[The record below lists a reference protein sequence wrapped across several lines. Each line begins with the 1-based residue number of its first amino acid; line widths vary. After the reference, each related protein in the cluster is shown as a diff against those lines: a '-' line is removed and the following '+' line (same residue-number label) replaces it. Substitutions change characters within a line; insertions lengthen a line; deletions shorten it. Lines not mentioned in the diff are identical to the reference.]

1 MLYLQHTKK
10 RKFMK
15 QSLLSFLFAIVSI
28 LTFGTT
34 LNAAET
40 TVTFTPSDFKDGENQ
55 ELNLTKDGVTLAVS
69 LANIA
74 SNQIRVIKSQTL
86 TVSSSTTITKIE
98 FTCTANDA
106 AKYGPGCFT
115 LEESTGSYTYS
126 GKMGTWEGSLN
137 KVVFKAS
144 TYQVRATEI
153 VVTLNS
159 DAEASTLKAAGLSWS
174 KSSYNVEAGSEFTSP
189 TFTKETT
196 AAVTFTSDNKSVAT
210 VNADGVIS
218 LAGGVGTAT
227 ITASSEKNDT
237 YDAGTASVSITT
249 YAVETYSLA
258 SKVASGKKYI
268 LVANV
273 DGAYYY
279 AVTVAQG
286 SSYGY
291 LYKDEAT
298 VDGDDLKAITGNEI
312 TVTGE
317 DGAYTLTDALGR
329 KIWMDSSHNSFQLGG
344 TNSDGLGETWSI
356 AFAADGTV
364 TITNVDRQKYIQY
377 STKYSSY
384 GSYNTESGVLPYLY
398 EVKSETAIKDVKK
411 ADEATDGAKYN
422 ILGQKV
428 GENYNGL
435 VISNGKLQVVK

>member
-1 MLYLQHTKK
+1 MLCLQHTKK

-15 QSLLSFLFAIVSI
+15 QSLLSFLLAIVSI

-40 TVTFTPSDFKDGENQ
+40 TVTFTSSDFTAFSTAGKISVE
-55 ELNLTKDGVTLAVS
+55 KDGVSIVISRGAYNK
-69 LANIA
+69 AG
-74 SNQIRVIKSQTL
+74 QIRIYSGETL
-86 TVSSSTTITKIE
+86 TVSSETTITSIA
-98 FTCTANDA
+98 FTCTTDN
-106 AKYGPGCFT
+106 PSSIFT
-115 LEESTGSYTYS
+115 LKGTGTYNGS
-126 GKMGTWEGSLN
+126 EGKWTGAANTVTFEATG
-137 KVVFKAS
+137 K
-144 TYQVRATEI
+144 QVRATQI

-174 KSSYNVEAGSEFTSP
+174 KSSYSVEVGSEFTSP
-189 TFTKETT
+189 SFSKETT
-196 AAVTFTSDNKSVAT
+196 AAVTFSSDNKSVAT
-210 VNADGVIS
+210 VDANGVIS

-237 YDAGTASVSITT
+237 YDAGTASVKITT
-249 YAVETYSLA
+249 YSVETYSLA

-273 DGAYYY
+273 GDVYYY
-279 AVTVAQG
+279 AKTVAEG
-286 SSYGY
+286 SAYGY
-291 LYKDEAT
+291 LDVNKAT

-317 DGAYTLTDALGR
+317 EGAYTLTDALGR
-329 KIWMDSSHNSFQLGG
+329 KIWMDSSHASFQLGG

-377 STKYSSY
+377 STTYSSF

-398 EVKSETAIKDVKK
+398 EVKSETAIKDIKK
-411 ADEATDGAKYN
+411 ADEATDGVKYN

-435 VISNGKLQVVK
+435 VISNGKLQIVK